1 MAAGPII
8 FSRAA
13 GNFFPLSNTMVK
25 EKLAEGCFIM
35 PSKQFSQKANTP
47 CNSSKAKGMLGHL
60 RLAFAAAAAAVLVSS
75 TPALAAVHTVVP
87 GETLWRISK
96 LYGTTVEEIQRMN
109 GLNGDLIFPGQ
120 KLTVPDKNVS
130 AATTTDEVP
139 QSESP
144 SRPAAELSSRGGEPH
159 ERSNSLLTVAK
170 SFLGRP
176 YRYGGSGPNAFD
188 CSGFTAYVFAQFGYE
203 LPHNSAEQA
212 KLGRP
217 VERADLAP
225 GDLVFFGY
233 YGSSDIRHVGIC
245 VGGNSFIHASTSG
258 GVKYSSLAEPYYAGN
273 YKGAR
278 RLL

>member
-1 MAAGPII
+1 
-8 FSRAA
+8 
-13 GNFFPLSNTMVK
+13 
-25 EKLAEGCFIM
+25 M

-120 KLTVPDKNVS
+120 KLIVPEKKVPAAS
-130 AATTTDEVP
+130 AGEA
-139 QSESP
+139 QKSEPSP
-144 SRPAAELSSRGGEPH
+144 RPAPELSSRGGNERY
-159 ERSNSLLTVAK
+159 ERSKSLLTVAK

-233 YGSSDIRHVGIC
+233 YGSSDIRHVGIY